1 MAKFYKPIN
10 NKQIVFP
17 VGAIYLSIQEDNP
30 SKYFGGTW
38 EQIKGRFLVGCGSN
52 GVDLYTDAGQTG
64 GEANHLLTV
73 QEMPTHAHGGIC
85 LAGRYYLTAW
95 NDYNGSVTAFNLD
108 GDYRTNCSAY
118 GDEVSNSFGTNYKG
132 GGSSHNNLPPYL
144 SVYMW
149 KRTA

>member
-17 VGAIYLSIQEDNP
+17 VGAIYLSVLEDNP

-64 GEANHLLTV
+64 GLSLVFGCLL
-73 QEMPTHAHGGIC
+73 P
-85 LAGRYYLTAW
+85 
-95 NDYNGSVTAFNLD
+95 
-108 GDYRTNCSAY
+108 YRT
-118 GDEVSNSFGTNYKG
+118 
-132 GGSSHNNLPPYL
+132 
-144 SVYMW
+144 
-149 KRTA
+149 

>member
-64 GEANHLLTV
+64 GEATHILTV
-73 QEMPTHAHGGIC
+73 SEMPKHNHDITHRGFFNTDNYSSITNRPCVSFITFPQDEGAEFTCSEVGG
-85 LAGRYYLTAW
+85 
-95 NDYNGSVTAFNLD
+95 N
-108 GDYRTNCSAY
+108 SA
-118 GDEVSNSFGTNYKG
+118 
-132 GGSSHNNLPPYL
+132 HNNLPPYL
-144 SVYMW
+144 AVYMW
-149 KRTA
+149 KRIA